1 MCAARGLNEFL
12 ENALPPVTRAFGAD
26 RVMLIDYRDNTKRFD
41 LLHFGGYHKQSRFD
55 LQRGLPFMELDKAF
69 SQTTAYFADG
79 NRKPL
84 YVPLYFSTSLEA
96 LIVFKPDP
104 AIELTTQRVEIAK
117 VVSKFLGLL
126 MSSSRLG
133 INRNGLVDLNDLQR
147 ARQIQLTYLPP
158 ENLETDRY

>member
-1 MCAARGLNEFL
+1 RSAARVWTRPRLDGYPLLVSKEILNPADLIASDLVHVMCAARGLNEFL

-79 NRKPL
+79 NRKRL
-84 YVPLYFSTSLEA
+84 YVPLYFSTTLEA
-96 LIVFKPDP
+96 LIVFESDT
-104 AIELTTQRVEIAK
+104 AIELTTQRV
-117 VVSKFLGLL
+117 
-126 MSSSRLG
+126 
-133 INRNGLVDLNDLQR
+133 
-147 ARQIQLTYLPP
+147 
-158 ENLETDRY
+158 